1 MVKATLLRE
10 HLVFER
16 RGDVIDGYGNVKGDW
31 LEQFSLWARVT
42 PLKGGEAVIAE
53 RMQGSQPVVIRVR
66 HSVQSA
72 RVDSSWRARDT
83 RTGRTY
89 NITSAAN
96 MDERRE
102 FIDILAVSGGADG

>member
-1 MVKATLLRE
+1 MVSSMILRE
-10 HLVFER
+10 RIAFEQR
-16 RGDVIDGYGNVKGDW
+16 ADVSDDYGNVKGEW
-31 LEQFSLWARVT
+31 LERFTLWARVM
-42 PLKGGEAVIAE
+42 PLKGGESVVAE

-66 HSVQSA
+66 HSIQSA
-72 RVDSSWRARDT
+72 RVDGGWRARDT

-102 FIDILAVSGGADG
+102 FIDMLATAGGADG